1 MILPLLAALALQD
14 TACASPA
21 LCDLV
26 ARAAAANRAL
36 PASAYTALVETEVAV
51 IGVRERWVDGPVSV
65 DQLASEVRWDR
76 GGTFTQHVVA
86 ARNATTT
93 LPLNRIRYLLLGWI
107 APITTGDQVPIFARQ
122 LGMPERFTWPPTD
135 TSSVYA
141 PHPLGADRARYY
153 RFTAA
158 DTVTW
163 RDPHGIQRRAA
174 RVAVESLAEGD
185 GQALVFD
192 GALWLELEGLHLA
205 RLRGRLVQRQAEPTD
220 VGLARLLRPP
230 DMSFVDL
237 QNAPVDGVWLPALQR
252 FEWIQE
258 RAFTQLPMGG
268 LRIVTR
274 FRDVKVEPAS
284 VPDGPGGDV
293 APAYVLTSPPDGAL
307 GKNDHLFAPMGREA
321 GRRELTDFDDVRLG
335 GLGQPRGQS
344 FGLVELYPGE
354 SIRFN
359 RIEGIFAGA
368 AVSYRPRSAEPGTE
382 LHLGLG
388 YGFWDRQVR
397 GDVIATWRRGPLAL
411 GGFAARNLDNTNEF
425 MAQFANPSAGALL
438 SRDNWDYVD
447 RRQAGAQVGWWP
459 ANGRGD
465 RFELSVAAVRDDSVS
480 RQLETSP
487 WVGFLR
493 ENRGIYEG
501 DYARVRA
508 VVDLRPDIGVNFV
521 RDGVGLRVE
530 GEVGSG
536 STIRYQRLVARVLA
550 RRNLSFMYL
559 TAQLH
564 GGKVWGDRLPPQQ
577 LLEMG
582 GAVGIPGYDY
592 KVFAG
597 DVAALG
603 RVRLSFP
610 LPFLQQP
617 IPTGKGFAL
626 PPFAPQ
632 VSFGVQAGWTDVT
645 TPAAER
651 AMAALG
657 DFFDTGTGGPQVDP
671 ETGALR
677 PASTASDGLRTSLD
691 LRVTLFNDAL
701 GVAVAYPLDDD
712 KGPTIIFVLGQQ
724 F

>member
-1 MILPLLAALALQD
+1 MILALLAVLALQD
-14 TACASPA
+14 TSCASPA

-51 IGVRERWVDGPVSV
+51 IGVRDRWVDGPTSV

-76 GGTFTQHVVA
+76 SGTFTQHIVA
-86 ARNATTT
+86 ARSATTT

-107 APITTGDQVPIFARQ
+107 TPITTGDRLPVFARQ
-122 LGMPERFTWPPTD
+122 LGRAERFTWPPED
-135 TSSVYA
+135 TTSVYA
-141 PHPLGADRARYY
+141 RHPLAADRARYY
-153 RFTAA
+153 RFTTA

-163 RDPHGIQRRAA
+163 RDPGGVEHRTA
-174 RVAVESLAEGD
+174 RIAVQSRPPGD
-185 GQALVFD
+185 EQALVFD
-192 GALWLELEGLHLA
+192 GELWLELEGLHLA
-205 RLRGRLVQRQAEPTD
+205 RLRGRLVHRNAPTPA
-220 VGLARLLRPP
+220 GLAQLLRSP
-230 DMSFVDL
+230 DRSFVDL
-237 QNAPVDGVWLPALQR
+237 QHAPVHGVWLPALQR

-258 RAFTQLPMGG
+258 RAFTAVPSGG

-274 FRDVKVEPAS
+274 FRDVRVEPAP
-284 VPDGPGGDV
+284 VPDGPAGDV
-293 APAYVLTSPPDGAL
+293 APAYALTAAPDGTL
-307 GKNDHLFAPMGREA
+307 DQHDDLFAPMGEQA
-321 GRRELTDFDDVRLG
+321 GRGELTDFDDVRLG
-335 GLGQPRGQS
+335 EPGQPRGRS
-344 FGLVELYPGE
+344 FGLVQLYPGE

-368 AVSYRPRSAEPGTE
+368 AVSYRPRRAEPGTE

-397 GDVIATWRRGPLAL
+397 GDLIGTWRHGPLAL
-411 GGFAARNLDNTNEF
+411 GAFAGRTLDNSNEF
-425 MAQFANPSAGALL
+425 MAQFANPAIGAVL

-447 RRQAGAQVGWWP
+447 RRHAGAQVGWWP
-459 ANGRGD
+459 ASGHGE

-480 RQLETSP
+480 RELETSP

-493 ENRGIYEG
+493 ENRGVYEG
-501 DYARVRA
+501 DYVRVRA
-508 VVDLRPDIGVNFV
+508 LVDLRPDIGVNFV

-536 STIRYQRLVARVLA
+536 STIGYQRLVARVLA
-550 RRNLSFMYL
+550 RQSLSFMYV

-564 GGKVWGDRLPPQQ
+564 GGKVWGDKLPPQQ

-582 GAVGIPGYDY
+582 GAVGLPGYDY
-592 KVFAG
+592 KVYAG
-597 DVAALG
+597 DAAALG

-617 IPTGKGFAL
+617 IPTGRGFAL
-626 PPFAPQ
+626 PSFGPQ
-632 VSFGVQAGWTDVT
+632 VSVGVQAGWADVT

-657 DFFDTGTGGPQVDP
+657 DFFDTGTGGPQFDP
-671 ETGALR
+671 VTGAVR
-677 PASTASDGLRTSLD
+677 PASTASNGIRTSVD

-701 GVAVAYPLDDD
+701 GVGVAYPINYS
-712 KGPTIIFVLGQQ
+712 KGATVIFVLGQQ